1 MSGLQELTREELI
14 ELVLK
19 LHETVQTQA
28 ARIAELEAIV
38 QRQSE
43 RISELE
49 EEVARLRG
57 NRPGGIALKPSVKHK
72 EKKSRKGRSHS
83 FARRALLATDVV
95 YHAVESCPDCGRK
108 LSGGSLKWRHQV
120 VDIPPVQAR
129 VTDHLFL
136 ERRCG
141 VCGKKWTPEPTEVL
155 AELVVGRKNVGIGLM
170 SLVAHLKTVCRVPI
184 EPIRKLLS
192 TLWGV
197 KVSSGELVEILHDVA
212 EIGQAEYESLLGRV
226 RGSPVVHGD
235 ETGWREDGV
244 NGYLWSFST
253 PEVRYYTYRHSRGS
267 VVVKEVLSDDFAG
280 ALVTDFYAAYNIYL
294 GTKQRCWVHLGRDL
308 ETLKEKNPDMTEVV
322 AWADAVMGVYYRA
335 KDSMNGE
342 HKDRERLKLRQRFEA
357 ELLGL
362 AGPYLRVKSAPQR
375 VLAERI
381 ERFIAELL
389 VFVQYPEV
397 PSENN
402 AAERAIRPAVVAR
415 KISGGT
421 RSERGSRT
429 SSILRSLFESWNL
442 EGQNTIDACRSM
454 LVSYN
459 RHPSPAFPY
468 KSLPQN

>member
-1 MSGLQELTREELI
+1 VSGLEGLTREELI

-19 LHETVQTQA
+19 LHETVQRQA
-28 ARIAELEAIV
+28 ARISELEAIV
-38 QRQSE
+38 QRQAE
-43 RISELE
+43 RINDLE
-49 EEVARLRG
+49 EEVAKLRG
-57 NRPGGIALKPSVKHK
+57 SRPGGIAIKASVKHK

-83 FARRALLATDVV
+83 FARRALQATEVV
-95 YHAVESCPDCGRK
+95 YHAVESCPDCGRR

-120 VDIPPVQAR
+120 VEIPPVQAK

-141 VCGKKWTPEPTEVL
+141 VCGKRWTPEATEVL
-155 AELVVGRKNVGIGLM
+155 AEFVVGRKNVGIGLM

-184 EPIRKLLS
+184 EPIRKLLW
-192 TLWGV
+192 TVWGV

-244 NGYLWSFST
+244 NGYIWSFST
-253 PEVRYYTYRHSRGS
+253 PEVRYYTYRQSRGS
-267 VVVKEVLSDDFAG
+267 VIVKEVLSDEFAG

-308 ETLKEKNPDMTEVV
+308 ETLKEKNPDIPEVV

-335 KDSMNGE
+335 KDSVKRE
-342 HKDRERLKLRQRFEA
+342 QKDRERLKLKQGFES
-357 ELLGL
+357 ELLAL
-362 AGPYLRVKSAPQR
+362 AGPYLGAKSAPQR
-375 VLAERI
+375 VLAQRI

-389 VFVQYPEV
+389 VFVQYPDV

-421 RSERGSRT
+421 RSARGSKT
-429 SSILRSLFESWNL
+429 SSVLRSLFETWNL
-442 EGQNTIDACRSM
+442 EGHNTLDACRTM
-454 LVSYN
+454 LVSHN
-459 RHPSPAFPY
+459 KQLAATFA
-468 KSLPQN
+468 